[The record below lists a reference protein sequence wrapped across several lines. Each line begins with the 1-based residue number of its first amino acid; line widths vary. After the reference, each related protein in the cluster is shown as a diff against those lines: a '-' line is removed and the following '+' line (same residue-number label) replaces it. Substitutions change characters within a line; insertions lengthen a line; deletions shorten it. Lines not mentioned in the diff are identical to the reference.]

1 MKFRVHKPVILGVL
15 AAACLLLV
23 AEPAL
28 AAAPGEGHGFP
39 WAAWITS
46 LINLA
51 IFLAIIYKFFGAKIT
66 EFFKTRRETLIKDL
80 EQARELREEAEARL
94 EEYTTRLDALEDER
108 KRLLDEY
115 HKQGE
120 REKKRIIEDAKQ
132 QVEKMRADAEIT
144 IEQEVKKAIAGLERQ
159 VVDLAVGMTATM
171 AESKL
176 DAGKQKNL
184 VDSYVN
190 ELSTID
196 DADSERAA

>member
-1 MKFRVHKPVILGVL
+1 MKFRLPQPVILGVL
-15 AAACLLLV
+15 GATSLLLV

-28 AAAPGEGHGFP
+28 AATPGEGHGFP

-51 IFLAIIYKFFGAKIT
+51 IFVAIIYKFFGAKIT
-66 EFFKTRRETLIKDL
+66 EFFQTRRQTLIKDL

-120 REKKRIIEDAKQ
+120 REKKRIVEDAKQ

-176 DAGKQKNL
+176 DAGKQKHL

-190 ELSTID
+190 ELSALD
-196 DADSERAA
+196 EVDSERAA